1 MKFSLKL
8 NSFKKTRR
16 LLRNGQK
23 SRKNAQEANGWRL
36 KVEKER
42 ADTVIV
48 LRGWKLWR
56 RWISRAHGEP
66 AVGWRARAQPAHRAV
81 AAEVRARVV
90 GLFLAPFFIHSWIL
104 NYFLNNFCFFFSNV
118 FLSFNLMKLTLI
130 WSWLNQ
136 VPTTRRGGFE
146 VKEERNGGEIGQGD
160 CPYRQTE
167 MADRWDTRPGR
178 SGGR

>member
-1 MKFSLKL
+1 MA
-8 NSFKKTRR
+8 KK
-16 LLRNGQK
+16 K
-23 SRKNAQEANGWRL
+23 WENAQEANGWRL

-104 NYFLNNFCFFFSNV
+104 NYFLNKFFFFSNV

-130 WSWLNQ
+130 QLELIESSPND
-136 VPTTRRGGFE
+136 TTWGIWGERREKRRGNWPRRLS
-146 VKEERNGGEIGQGD
+146 VSPNGNG
-160 CPYRQTE
+160 RQVRHP
-167 MADRWDTRPGR
+167 AR
-178 SGGR
+178 